1 MKAIIMAGGAGKRL
15 RPLTCTMP
23 KPMVPLLNKPVIE
36 YCVELLARHGLKDIG
51 VTLHYLP
58 NAIKD
63 YLGTG
68 EKWGVE
74 LSYSCLLYTSDA
86 ADEL

>member
-36 YCVELLARHGLKDIG
+36 YCVELLVRHGLTDIG

-58 NAIKD
+58 RQS
-63 YLGTG
+63 GTI
-68 EKWGVE
+68 
-74 LSYSCLLYTSDA
+74 
-86 ADEL
+86 